1 MYPPMDA
8 SVPSSPAEPVRNPPC
23 EAAPSETRIDGWY
36 PIASRFCIPIG
47 ALLLAVGLI
56 LRVAAT
62 TFPLKAHAV
71 QPVKPPGDQSGTLQP
86 PGDVETAAAGGE
98 MGYGWR
104 TVVMQEPGVLPG
116 ETVLP
121 QGTSAGV
128 ISKTRTKSMT
138 AWGLWLVLV
147 GGLLLASGLY
157 ALSRLPLPTTPIDLC
172 NKLYERYMV
181 GVGYALLVVAL
192 MSATAIAGCAF
203 NGLTATLFP
212 SKAGDAVD
220 KLALDANPVGL
231 TVLLCIAVGM
241 SVLGALFFVA
251 NALRT
256 KRADFEEFSTP
267 MFWSG
272 LWYRLGEAVLFTIV
286 FFLVLRRFA
295 GPSGMYWLPVVALL
309 LGMFVTSGERL
320 VFGLAKRVFAAMETL
335 VPISASDMDELEEK
349 KPAAPTQFVVTRTA
363 VDAVTAVW
371 APPAAGPAA
380 RSYHVQRRTAPG
392 GMWEPVGATIATT
405 MLVSNL
411 KAGVPYE
418 FRVQSANDAG
428 EGDFTAPMAA

>member
-1 MYPPMDA
+1 MYPSNEA
-8 SVPSSPAEPVRNPPC
+8 SIPATTVVSLPDPSPPRNS
-23 EAAPSETRIDGWY
+23 PSEARAERWY
-36 PIASRFCIPIG
+36 AIAARFCIPIG
-47 ALLLAVGLI
+47 ALLLAIGLI
-56 LRVAAT
+56 LLVAAT

-71 QPVKPPGDQSGTLQP
+71 LPVTPTGNPTGTARTNFSSEDRSEAADRGFGWHTVAAQAPVPQPTDTARG
-86 PGDVETAAAGGE
+86 AAAG
-98 MGYGWR
+98 
-104 TVVMQEPGVLPG
+104 L
-116 ETVLP
+116 
-121 QGTSAGV
+121 
-128 ISKTRTKSMT
+128 ISKARIQSMT
-138 AWGLWLVLV
+138 SWGLWLVFT
-147 GGLLLASGLY
+147 GGLLLATGLY
-157 ALSRLPLPTTPIDLC
+157 ALAKLPLPTTPIDLC

-212 SKAGDAVD
+212 SKAGDAAD
-220 KLALDANPVGL
+220 KLALDANPIGL

-286 FFLVLRRFA
+286 FFLVLRRFS

-335 VPISASDMDELEEK
+335 VPISASDMEEMEKK

-363 VDAVTAVW
+363 VDSVTAAW
-371 APPAAGPAA
+371 APPASGPAA
-380 RSYHVQRRTAPG
+380 RSYHVQRRTTPG
-392 GMWEPVGATIATT
+392 GAWEPVGATVATT
-405 MLVSNL
+405 MLVTNL
-411 KAGVPYE
+411 KPGIPYE

-428 EGDFTAPMAA
+428 EGDFTAPIAA